1 MKIKTILGVALA
13 ASTLVSC
20 SVEDD
25 NTTQTSTSESY
36 ARDFIKTFGT
46 INPKQNWNMVEQK
59 SINIDVDVPTQVK
72 VYELQGGEYRLAA
85 NYSNV
90 TKQTITFDG
99 VKGDDTNFM
108 VSIGGKM
115 YAAENGQTFSIKN
128 NASTALR
135 ATKIPEEYETSR
147 YLKIERGGKTRIKL
161 STNDNIMNNLAENGV
176 DHIKGGLL
184 QLITVG
190 RENLAKNQGVNFYP
204 IYWNS
209 PNKHIV
215 GIYYH
220 KTNGELVRIPMYAD
234 KTDTYKDDAD
244 KEDLCFYTNRIAKAI
259 DYPAETDAEDCWH
272 FSHTYN
278 YAKFT
283 NTWDVSYYSGFEF
296 YSRPYT
302 ITPQEE
308 AIAAGI
314 YVEVNGV
321 FYYTEASL
329 NPDGKAHFA
338 ETALTRS
345 DGTHPSY
352 TYLCFDEDGDNDYN
366 DLVLYTP
373 RQISP
378 VTENEL
384 QWTVAC
390 EDLGGTYDYDFNDLV
405 FRVLHTSGN
414 DYATIIPLAAGGTLP
429 ATLCYN
435 NVEISKEW
443 HQHFGTGY
451 DSSVMINTGQES
463 TNTVWPI
470 RIEGLPTDWSM
481 SAFTSKSNGLNIKV
495 TRANGEQQS
504 VTAPSD
510 GEAPQM
516 LILPYEWSWP
526 TEMTR
531 IDTAYPEF
539 GQWGQNYT
547 DKTWVNNK
555 VSDKVLFLG
564 EKEVTSTKSPYT
576 INVGQ

>member
-13 ASTLVSC
+13 AGTLVSC

-25 NTTQTSTSESY
+25 NTTQTPASETY
-36 ARDFIKTFGT
+36 ARDFIKTFGA
-46 INPKQNWNMVEQK
+46 INAKQNWNMVEQK

-128 NASTALR
+128 DASSALR
-135 ATKIPEEYETSR
+135 ATKIPDEHEQSGFIR
-147 YLKIERGGKTRIKL
+147 RGSKTVIQL
-161 STNDNIMNNLAENGV
+161 ASSDNIMNNLAKNGV
-176 DHIKGGLL
+176 DHIESGL
-184 QLITVG
+184 VHEVSFG
-190 RENLAKNQGVNFYP
+190 RERLAQNQSINFYP

-209 PNKHIV
+209 PNKHV
-215 GIYYH
+215 AGIYYH

-234 KTDTYKDDAD
+234 KADTYKDDAD
-244 KEDLCFYTNRIAKAI
+244 KEDLCFYTNRFFKAV

-278 YAKFT
+278 YAKLT
-283 NTWDVSYYSGFEF
+283 SNWSVSYYSGFQF

-314 YVEVNGV
+314 YVEVNGI
-321 FYYTEASL
+321 FYYTEAAL

-338 ETALTRS
+338 ETVMTKGDGS
-345 DGTHPSY
+345 DEVY

-366 DLVLYTP
+366 DLVFYTP
-373 RQISP
+373 RAIIP
-378 VTENEL
+378 VTNNEL

-429 ATLCYN
+429 ATLYYN

-451 DSSVMINTGQES
+451 DSSVMINTGHES

-470 RIEGLPTDWSM
+470 RVEGLPTDWSM
-481 SAFTSKSNGLNIKV
+481 SAFTSKSNGLNIRV
-495 TRANGEQQS
+495 TRADGTIQS
-504 VTAPSD
+504 VTAPSN

-531 IDTAYPEF
+531 IDTAYPGF
-539 GQWGQNYT
+539 GEWGQNYT
-547 DKTWVNNK
+547 NNTWVNNK

-576 INVGQ
+576 KNVGQ

>member
-13 ASTLVSC
+13 AGTLVSC

-25 NTTQTSTSESY
+25 NNTQTPASETY
-36 ARDFIKTFGT
+36 ARDFIKTFGA
-46 INPKQNWNMVEQK
+46 INAKQNWNMIEQK

-90 TKQTITFDG
+90 TRQTITFDG

-128 NASTALR
+128 DASSALR
-135 ATKIPEEYETSR
+135 AIKIPEEHQTSGF
-147 YLKIERGGKTRIKL
+147 ITRGSKTVIQL
-161 STNDNIMNNLAENGV
+161 ASGDNIMNNLAKNGV
-176 DHIKGGLL
+176 DHIESGL
-184 QLITVG
+184 VHEMAFG
-190 RENLAKNQGVNFYP
+190 RERLAQHQSISFYP

-209 PNKHIV
+209 PNKHV
-215 GIYYH
+215 AGIYYH

-234 KTDTYKDDAD
+234 KADTYKNDAD
-244 KEDLCFYTNRIAKAI
+244 KEDLGFYHSYDFIKSTSSAV
-259 DYPAETDAEDCWH
+259 PAQTDAEDCWH
-272 FSHTYN
+272 
-278 YAKFT
+278 YAKT
-283 NTWDVSYYSGFEF
+283 TVLLDNSWDVEYEKGFKF
-296 YSRPYT
+296 CSRPYI

-321 FYYTEASL
+321 CYYTEAAL
-329 NPDGKAHFA
+329 NPDSKAHFA
-338 ETALTRS
+338 ETVMTRGDGS
-345 DGTHPSY
+345 DEVY

-366 DLVLYTP
+366 DLVFYTP
-373 RQISP
+373 RAITP
-378 VTENEL
+378 VTGNEL

-429 ATLCYN
+429 ATLYYN
-435 NVEISKEW
+435 NIEISKEW

-451 DSSVMINTGQES
+451 DSNVMINTGNES

-470 RIEGLPTDWSM
+470 RVEGLPTDWSM
-481 SAFTSKSNGLNIKV
+481 SAFTSKSNGLNIRV
-495 TRANGEQQS
+495 TRADGTIQS

-531 IDTAYPEF
+531 IDTAYPGF
-539 GQWGQNYT
+539 GEWGQNYT
-547 DKTWVNNK
+547 NNTWVNNK

-576 INVGQ
+576 KNVGQ